1 MARIKKSF
9 KKSFTYDNDLQNNAK
24 KLELL
29 VINNFKKKD
38 VIAKENEKHIDGGI
52 GGSIKRFDKK
62 IKEKIKNI

>member
-9 KKSFTYDNDLQNNAK
+9 KKAFNYDNDLQNNAK
-24 KLELL
+24 KLEQI
-29 VINNFKKKD
+29 VINNFRKKD
-38 VIAKENEKHIDGGI
+38 LIAKENEKHVETGI